1 MKKPYNPKNHF
12 KNLLLF
18 FISFSFILISSTA
31 FSQEINNAPKLESGK
46 LKEILKNFEEY
57 AEKGMKDWGTPGMA
71 IAIISEDKV
80 IYSKGFGVKKTG
92 ENDPVTEK
100 TIFQIG
106 STSKAFTSTLV
117 AMLVEEGYF
126 DWNDRVIDHLPE
138 FEMYDPWVT
147 REFRIADLMAQHSG
161 LAPYSGDF
169 QAFIGYDR
177 PHIIKSL
184 RFLKPVSSF
193 RSEYAY
199 QNNLFLVAAA
209 LIEKYTGKTWEENV
223 KERIF
228 SPLGMNSSTMDMKS
242 FLENENTVTLHRT
255 LKGEIVPIPKDW
267 PYFNWVYTYGPAG
280 GINSNVID
288 MSKWLILQANR
299 GNFSGKELL
308 SENTVKYLHSPKTIT
323 SPIAKEYCQY
333 YCEAWI
339 YRANNPCPIIWHNG
353 GTSGCKTMVA
363 VVPDAKIGIVVLS
376 NYIDTILPEALA
388 FKFFDMYFNNPARDW
403 SSEMLAIQNKGIE
416 EAEKNTQV
424 PPLSPAPPLSLES
437 YTGDYS
443 NDVYGNITIKEKEG
457 ILTVIMG
464 PKNMEFPLEHWDRDI
479 FTISIP
485 ALMEELIFVNFRV
498 NENNKAGEVLFD
510 AINDDGCGVFYRIEE
525 ENK

>member
-184 RFLKPVSSF
+184 RYLKPVSSF
-193 RSEYAY
+193 RAEYAY

-209 LIEKYTGKTWEENV
+209 LIEKYTGKSWEENV

-228 SPLGMNSSTMDMKS
+228 SPLGMNNSSVDMKS
-242 FLENENTVTLHRT
+242 FQEEKNVATLHRT
-255 LKGEIVPIPKDW
+255 LKGEVVPLPKDW
-267 PYFNWVYTYGPAG
+267 SYLQWVYTYGPAG

-288 MSKWLILQANR
+288 MSKWLMFQANR
-299 GNFSGKELL
+299 GEFDGKQLL
-308 SENTVKYLHSPKTIT
+308 EETMMDYLHSPKTIT
-323 SPIAKEYCQY
+323 SSIAKEHSQY

-339 YRANNPCPIIWHNG
+339 YRENSPYPIIWHNG

-363 VVPDAKIGIVVLS
+363 VVPDAKLGIVVLS
-376 NYIDTILPEALA
+376 NYIDTGLPEALA
-388 FKFFDMYFNNPARDW
+388 FKFFDMYFDNPDRDW
-403 SSEMLAIQNKGIE
+403 SCEMLAAKNKGIE
-416 EAEKNTQV
+416 EAKKNIPV
-424 PPLSPAPPLSLES
+424 PPESPAPPLSVEN

-443 NDVYGNITIKEKEG
+443 NDIYGKISIVEKDG
-457 ILTVIMG
+457 KLTVVMG
-464 PKNMEFPLEHWDRDI
+464 PDNIEFTLEHWDRDI
-479 FTISIP
+479 FTGSITD
-485 ALMEELIFVNFRV
+485 LMEELIFVNFRI
-498 NENNKAGEVLFD
+498 NENNNAAEVVID
-510 AINDDGCGVFYRIEE
+510 AINDDGGGVFYRIES
-525 ENK
+525 EN